1 MIDTRPPRPAPP
13 FDHVKQETTMLKTI
27 SAALIAA
34 SMLAAPAM
42 ATTVIKTGH
51 GVITKKVVIKPSVA
65 NAQARFVKNMHHHR
79 HHAHK
84 HVVVVKKKF

>member
-1 MIDTRPPRPAPP
+1 
-13 FDHVKQETTMLKTI
+13 MLKTI
-27 SAALIAA
+27 SAALVAA

-42 ATTVIKTGH
+42 ATTIVKAGH
-51 GVITKKVVIKPSVA
+51 GGITKTVVIKPSVA
-65 NAQARFVKNMHHHR
+65 NAHARYVKKIHHH

>member
-1 MIDTRPPRPAPP
+1 
-13 FDHVKQETTMLKTI
+13 MLKTI
-27 SAALIAA
+27 SAALVAA

-42 ATTVIKTGH
+42 ATTVIKAKVGH
-51 GVITKKVVIKPSVA
+51 GVITKKVVIKPSIA
-65 NAQARFVKNMHHHR
+65 NAQARFVKKIHHNR